1 VRNTIVTPSPGG
13 GRTVQSTTSFQ
24 NVASGFYVVP
34 RVSGERVFLD
44 IAPQR
49 AVPGQQGPGSAN
61 VQQIVTTASGRLG
74 EWFQLGGVDQSAAG
88 SQSGLLYGASGTR
101 SGSSSVWVR
110 VDEIR

>member
-1 VRNTIVTPSPGG
+1 MI
-13 GRTVQSTTSFQ
+13 
-24 NVASGFYVVP
+24 P
-34 RVSGERVFLD
+34 RVSGDRVFLD

-49 AVPGQQGPGSAN
+49 ATPGQQGPGSAN
-61 VQQIVTTASGRLG
+61 YQQIVTTASGRLG